1 VETEKPLP
9 SFVKKGKQT
18 KKQKREEKGIA
29 ASEDSK
35 AHDRKSKIVKAPAQ
49 EEQALKKEKAARKCE
64 KKERK
69 KAKEEAEAAKAKARK
84 ERKAQEAALP
94 EDSKDAA
101 SILDAGDNEDEDDP
115 VGDIEPNTM
124 EDIMEDVPNYAPSTA
139 TPSTNRSPA
148 FDASNSHSGS
158 SSISSIAPNTAEDS
172 NPKEEQPSAFL
183 EAPISKPSPEELKA
197 RLAQR
202 IEALRA
208 ARKPSG
214 DFPKNRQ
221 ELMEQRRA
229 KEEQQR
235 AHQKELRRQA
245 KEEEQRQRNETLAR
259 GSPLL
264 SGSPLMSPGSPPT
277 PSTGTNSFSFGRVN
291 FADGQHATANLN
303 AILESKTKP
312 KGPSD
317 PRTALLA
324 AQTKQSRLNGLDEA
338 KRADIAEKD
347 TWLNAR
353 KRAHGERIRDDTSLL
368 KKTLKRK
375 EKQKKKS
382 EKEWTER
389 IEGVKKGQ
397 DFRQK
402 KREAN
407 LQKRK
412 DEKGGKGKKSKGPKK
427 GKPKPRP
434 GFEGS
439 FRAKAPSAAN
449 AGGGG
454 SGQRR
459 R

>member
-1 VETEKPLP
+1 M
-9 SFVKKGKQT
+9 KKGKQT
-18 KKQKREEKGIA
+18 KKQKRQEKGTA
-29 ASEDSK
+29 AGDFSK
-35 AHDRKSKIVKAPAQ
+35 AHESRSKVVNEPQQDEEAQRKVR
-49 EEQALKKEKAARKCE
+49 AARKRD
-64 KKERK
+64 KKEQK
-69 KAKEEAEAAKAKARK
+69 KAKEEADAAKAKATK
-84 ERKAQEAALP
+84 ERKAQEAALA
-94 EDSKDAA
+94 EDSKDGVGLPDA
-101 SILDAGDNEDEDDP
+101 SDNEEEDATS
-115 VGDIEPNTM
+115 GDIERIFM
-124 EDIMEDVPNYAPSTA
+124 EDIMEDVPNHPPSTA

-148 FDASNSHSGS
+148 FDTSNIHSGS
-158 SSISSIAPNTAEDS
+158 SSISSIAPPTTENPIAKED
-172 NPKEEQPSAFL
+172 QPQTSV
-183 EAPISKPSPEELKA
+183 EAPTSKPSPEELKA

-208 ARKPSG
+208 ARNPSG
-214 DFPKNRQ
+214 DSPKNRQ

-229 KEEQQR
+229 KEEQRR
-235 AHQKELRRQA
+235 AHKKELRRQA
-245 KEEEQRQRNETLAR
+245 KEEEQRLRNETLAR

-264 SGSPLMSPGSPPT
+264 SGSPLMSPGSPLT
-277 PSTGTNSFSFGRVN
+277 PSAETNSFSFGRVN

-324 AQTKQSRLNGLDEA
+324 AQNKQSRLNGLDEA

-397 DFRQK
+397 DFKQK

-412 DEKGGKGKKSKGPKK
+412 DEKGGKGKKSKAPKT
-427 GKPKPRP
+427 GKSKARP

-449 AGGGG
+449 ADGGG